1 MQTAPRPTLVGAAPR
16 QISQG
21 VARRRTQ
28 ARLAYLFIAPAFIM
42 LLIFQY
48 YPSLSAIYHALTA
61 WDAASP
67 PVFVGLANFQSFFS
81 DPVMGTAVANI
92 LKLTVFWMVLAVT
105 VPLVAARLI
114 RGVES
119 ARLQF
124 IYRLCFILP
133 FVVPTVVN
141 ILLWQFIYAGGGV
154 LNQVLSVLHLNRL
167 ALDW

>member
-61 WDAASP
+61 WDSASP

-81 DPVMGTAVANI
+81 DPVMGTAVVNI
-92 LKLTVFWMVLAVT
+92 LKLTAIWMVLAVPT
-105 VPLVAARLI
+105 ALWAGRLSPGGQPSSPPLR
-114 RGVES
+114 
-119 ARLQF
+119 F
-124 IYRLCFILP
+124 WLCF
-133 FVVPTVVN
+133 
-141 ILLWQFIYAGGGV
+141 
-154 LNQVLSVLHLNRL
+154 
-167 ALDW
+167 